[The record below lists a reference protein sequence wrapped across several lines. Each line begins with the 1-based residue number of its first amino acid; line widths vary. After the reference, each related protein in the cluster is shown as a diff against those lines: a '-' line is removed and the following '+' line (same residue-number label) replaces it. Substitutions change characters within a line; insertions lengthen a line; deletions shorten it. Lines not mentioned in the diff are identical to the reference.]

1 MRSLLLA
8 ITLALTAC
16 ATAPGPSL
24 EDCLRGGNV
33 ADVDPIRADPMDSL
47 ITQAIDERRETFL
60 CPTPRHV
67 IGGL

>member
-8 ITLALTAC
+8 VTLALAAC
-16 ATAPGPSL
+16 ATAPGPDL
-24 EDCLRGGNV
+24 EDCLRGGG
-33 ADVDPIRADPMDSL
+33 AARLDPVWADPMDSL
-47 ITQAIDERRETFL
+47 ITQVIDERRESFL